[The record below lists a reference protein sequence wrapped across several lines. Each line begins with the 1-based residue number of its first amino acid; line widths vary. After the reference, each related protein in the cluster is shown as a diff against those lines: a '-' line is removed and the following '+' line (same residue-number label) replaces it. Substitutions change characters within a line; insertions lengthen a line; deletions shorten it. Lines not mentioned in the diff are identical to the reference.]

1 MKVKSKH
8 QFPARRRQRGQTVLW
23 FLATIAACCCV
34 FALVYNVGQV
44 TNHKEATINAAD
56 AAALS
61 GALVEARML
70 NFEAY
75 TNRAIIANEVT
86 IAQIVSLD
94 SWLNYDNELLQYIAT
109 YTSPIPYLDDV
120 TQSIAQAS
128 QTAVDVMNPILAN
141 AVQPIEYVNTVLMGA
156 RTAANYAGAI
166 APNDIAGQIAAA
178 NETVFGVT
186 PRYDEKPQLDG
197 TISAGMLA
205 FNALNSA
212 GWMKFTDDYAGDKR
226 EAAKNVILNS
236 RDPFSTYRGAGQLID
251 LLNAGLRALGLNT
264 FYFNFQKTSGRTTLQ
279 DHDGEKYVNWAA
291 QDSLDA
297 TATVNPCVLFD
308 CSYTYYTGAPIG
320 YGRADANSGNYNGDN
335 LCDVSPSTANCDL
348 AVQSSEHIH
357 WSNPI
362 TGGLPNIRDVAE
374 SAKDFDDCSKNN
386 GSYQHNGNYNP
397 SLAYVAAVEK
407 KADATLT
414 THRPSMGMDVDVPG
428 PQGSPLME
436 DNVQNKDQLTSISTA
451 CTFFLRPDLRDLN
464 NKADVTGGGLARA
477 DGVHEYA
484 SLYNPYWQARLTTPD
499 SGTANTLYGLIGH
512 LDLVPWNTATQ

>member
-1 MKVKSKH
+1 VKSKH

-44 TNHKEATINAAD
+44 TNHKEATVNAAD

-94 SWLNYDNELLQYIAT
+94 SWLNYDNEILQYIAV
-109 YTSPIPYLDDV
+109 YTSPIPYLDDI

-128 QTAVDVMNPILAN
+128 QTATDVMNPILAN
-141 AVQPIEYVNTVLMGA
+141 AVQPIEYVNVGLMGA
-156 RTAANYAGAI
+156 REAANYAGAV
-166 APNDIAGQIAAA
+166 AANDIAGQIAAA

-186 PRYDEKPQLDG
+186 PRYDEKTQLDG
-197 TISAGMLA
+197 TIAAAYLL
-205 FNALNSA
+205 FNEIDKA
-212 GWMKFTDDYAGDKR
+212 GWAKFTDGYTDDKR
-226 EAAKNVILNS
+226 AAAKSVILNS
-236 RDPFSTYRGAGQLID
+236 RDPFSTYRGEGELIR
-251 LLNAGLRALGLNT
+251 LLNIGQRALGLNT
-264 FYFNFQKTSGRTTLQ
+264 AYTNFQKTSGRTTLQ
-279 DHDGEKYVNWAA
+279 NYDNWAA

-297 TATVNPCVLFD
+297 TFTINPCVLFD
-308 CSYTYYTGAPIG
+308 CSYTFFLPGPIG
-320 YGRADANSGNYNGDN
+320 YGRTDANSSGKHGDD
-335 LCDVSPSTANCDL
+335 LCDVSPSTENCDL
-348 AVQSSEHIH
+348 ALQNFENIY

-362 TGGLPNIRDVAE
+362 SNGMPNIRDLAE
-374 SAKDFDDCSKNN
+374 GLLKDRPCSKNN
-386 GSYQHNGNYNP
+386 GSDSP

-499 SGTANTLYGLIGH
+499 SDTANALYALIGH

>member
-8 QFPARRRQRGQTVLW
+8 QFPARRRQRGQAVLW

-61 GALVEARML
+61 GSLVEARML

-94 SWLNYDNELLQYIAT
+94 SWLNYNNELLQYIAT
-109 YTSPIPYLDDV
+109 YTSVIPYLDDV
-120 TQSIAQAS
+120 TQTIAQAS
-128 QTAVDVMNPILAN
+128 QTATDVMNPILAN
-141 AVQPIEYVNTVLMGA
+141 AVQPVEYVNVGLMGA
-156 RTAANYAGAI
+156 REAANYAGAV
-166 APNDIAGQIAAA
+166 AANDIAGQIAAA
-178 NETVFGVT
+178 NKTVFGAT

-197 TISAGMLA
+197 TIAAAALA
-205 FNALNSA
+205 FNELDSA
-212 GWMKFTDDYAGDKR
+212 GWASFTDGYTGDKR
-226 EAAKNVILNS
+226 AAAKSVMLNS
-236 RDPFSTYRGAGQLID
+236 RDPFSTYRGAGKLID
-251 LLNAGLRALGLNT
+251 LLNVAQRIAGLNT
-264 FYFNFQKTSGRTTLQ
+264 AYTNFQKTSGRTTLQ
-279 DHDGEKYVNWAA
+279 NYDNWAA

-297 TATVNPCVLFD
+297 TFTVNPCILFD
-308 CSYTYYTGAPIG
+308 CSYTFFLPVPIG
-320 YGRADANSGNYNGDN
+320 YGRADANSSGNTGDN
-335 LCDVSPSTANCDL
+335 LCDVSPSTVNCDL
-348 AVQSSEHIH
+348 AVQNSQNIY

-362 TGGLPNIRDVAE
+362 SNGLPNIRDLAE
-374 SAKDFDDCSKNN
+374 GLAKDGPCSKNN
-386 GSYQHNGNYNP
+386 GSDSP

-428 PQGSPLME
+428 PQGSPLTE
-436 DNVQNKDQLTSISTA
+436 DNVQNGDQLTSISAA
-451 CTFFLRPDLRDLN
+451 CTFFLRPDSKDLN

-499 SGTANTLYGLIGH
+499 SKWTTMLYALIGH
-512 LDLVPWNTATQ
+512 VGLNAATP

>member
-1 MKVKSKH
+1 MKVKTKH
-8 QFPARRRQRGQTVLW
+8 QFSDRRRQRGQTVLW

-94 SWLNYDNELLQYIAT
+94 SWLNYDNQLLQSIAT
-109 YTSPIPYLDDV
+109 YTSIVPYLDDL

-128 QTAVDVMNPILAN
+128 QTATDIMNPILAN
-141 AVQPIEYVNTVLMGA
+141 AVQPIEYVNVGLMGA
-156 RTAANYAGAI
+156 REAANYAGAL
-166 APNDIAGQIAAA
+166 AANDIAGQIAAA

-186 PRYDEKPQLDG
+186 PRFDEKPQLDG
-197 TISAGMLA
+197 TIAAAVLV
-205 FNALNSA
+205 FNEFDSA
-212 GWMKFTDDYAGDKR
+212 GWASFTDGYTGDGR
-226 EAAKNVILNS
+226 AAAKTVILNS
-236 RDPFSTYRGAGQLID
+236 RDPFSTYRGEGELIR
-251 LLNAGLRALGLNT
+251 LLNVAQRIAGLNT
-264 FYFNFQKTSGRTTLQ
+264 AYTNFQKTSGRTTLQ
-279 DHDGEKYVNWAA
+279 GYDNWAA

-297 TATVNPCVLFD
+297 TFTVNPCILFD
-308 CSYTYYTGAPIG
+308 CSYTFFIPTWMG
-320 YGRADANSGNYNGDN
+320 YGRADANSSSNTGDN
-335 LCDVSPSTANCDL
+335 LCDVSPSTVNCDL
-348 AVQSSEHIH
+348 AVQNSQNIY

-362 TGGLPNIRDVAE
+362 SNGLPNIRDLAKGL
-374 SAKDFDDCSKNN
+374 AKDSLCSKNN
-386 GSYQHNGNYNP
+386 GSYMDNGDYNP

-436 DNVQNKDQLTSISTA
+436 DNVQNGDQLTAISAA
-451 CTFFLRPDLRDLN
+451 CTFFLRPDSKDLN
-464 NKADVTGGGLARA
+464 NKADVTGSALARA

-499 SGTANTLYGLIGH
+499 SKWTTILYTLIGH
-512 LDLVPWNTATQ
+512 VGLNAATP